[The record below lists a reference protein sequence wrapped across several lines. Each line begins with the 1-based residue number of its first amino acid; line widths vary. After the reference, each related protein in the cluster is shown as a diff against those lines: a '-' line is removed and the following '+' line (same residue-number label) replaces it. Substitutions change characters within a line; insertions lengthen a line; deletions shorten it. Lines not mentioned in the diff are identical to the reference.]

1 MLVVGWIGGFDDVL
15 WNESSSA
22 QLLHSGRKSRWPL
35 VTVIPGPFTTQ
46 AKQAAIQKEVRQH
59 YETYF
64 DKAARQRSWFPDR
77 LPQRKE
83 MAKYG
88 HLISDESRELLLGF
102 MGVESFVDD
111 YVFAGINAAGNTAT
125 TRQIYISWGFEER
138 RHGQTFR
145 FALIDSGLYTQEFV
159 DRYLAEAGEDQWTFE
174 RQTGY
179 EATPLLAS
187 AYAIFQERQ
196 TRWNYAALRVR
207 LWQEYGSPTDQSG
220 RRIFPAVAGA
230 LRFPEIDEGAHEA
243 NFSNIVRIY
252 LKYMPDQAI
261 EALMKVST
269 KYQMPIVDLPNSQQ
283 FIDAALAAGMGVARD
298 VINQIMN
305 PALANMGFES
315 RQALRRAVENFQNL
329 PEDAVVQLPGKPIRD
344 LPKGVASAIYEMK
357 PTGDF
362 VLALQDEGA
371 GT

>member
-1 MLVVGWIGGFDDVL
+1 
-15 WNESSSA
+15 
-22 QLLHSGRKSRWPL
+22 L

-207 LWQEYGSPTDQSG
+207 LWREYGSPTDQSG

-243 NFSNIVRIY
+243 NFSSIVHIY
-252 LKYMPDQAI
+252 LKYMPDMAMD
-261 EALMKVST
+261 ALMKVSAR
-269 KYQMPIVDLPNSQQ
+269 YRMPVVQLPNGEQ
-283 FIDAALAAGMGVARD
+283 FIEAVIAAGMGVPRD
-298 VINQIMN
+298 VISEIMN
-305 PALANMGFES
+305 PALSRMGFEN
-315 RQALRRAVENFQNL
+315 RPALRNAVENFQNL
-329 PEDAVVQLPGKPIRD
+329 PEGAAVQLPGKPIQN
-344 LPKGVASAIYEMK
+344 LPEDSASAVYEMT

-362 VLALQDEGA
+362 VLVGQDESA
-371 GT
+371 DS